1 MRRFTINLAVAGL
14 AIAGGYQAARML
26 APTQRLGGAATTSA
40 SVAGANAASAAGA
53 AHDSGD
59 GDRLMASVLSTL
71 DQRMNIYVKVR
82 QAVRARDADLT
93 GEGEYWQEGRGN
105 TRRTCWQLK
114 TVVAGE
120 TALFNQV
127 YDGDFLWTDRRL
139 PPASRTIT
147 RIDVESVR
155 RQLAM
160 AEDLP
165 DRSAAG
171 IAKQELLVRGG
182 LTQLF
187 AELGRCFTFSAPQP
201 VRHGQQTALAVVGRW
216 RDAQLLR
223 EWPSLTSESAAWPA
237 HLPHHVLVQVDSNSY
252 FPYLVEYRG
261 VDQAELAAS
270 AAAPFAARQPL
281 ARYEFINVQ
290 FTAAMPDHLF
300 QFAPAQLDWQDATS
314 RTLERLRPPPA
325 PAGNDDVARRYG
337 TWRL

>member
-1 MRRFTINLAVAGL
+1 LRRFTINLAVAGL

-26 APTQRLGGAATTSA
+26 APAPGLGGAATTSA
-40 SVAGANAASAAGA
+40 SVGGADSESAAGA
-53 AHDSGD
+53 AHDPGD
-59 GDRLMASVLSTL
+59 GDRLMASVLGTL
-71 DQRMNIYVKVR
+71 DQRMNVYAKVR
-82 QAVRARDADLT
+82 QAVRSGHADLS

-105 TRRTCWQLK
+105 QRRTCWQLK
-114 TVVAGE
+114 TVIAGE
-120 TALFNQV
+120 TALFSQV

-160 AEDLP
+160 AEDAP
-165 DRSAAG
+165 DRSAAA
-171 IAKQELLVRGG
+171 IAGKELLVRGG

-187 AELGRCFTFSAPQP
+187 AELGRCFTFTAPQP
-201 VRHGQQTALAVVGRW
+201 VRQGQRTVLALVGRW
-216 RDAQLLR
+216 RDTELRR
-223 EWPSLTSESAAWPA
+223 EWPSLAGESAAWPA

-261 VDQAELAAS
+261 ADQAELVAS
-270 AAAPFAARQPL
+270 AAAPFPAHKPL
-281 ARYEFINVQ
+281 ARYEFIDVQ

-300 QFAPAQLDWQDATS
+300 QFAPAQLDWQDATA

-325 PAGNDDVARRYG
+325 PARDDDVARRYG
-337 TWRL
+337 TWR